1 MSFKFDPSKIPF
13 LIELMEKAI
22 QDGREWGLDLLN
34 ESKHKHGRKK
44 IAIHAINM
52 STLWSIGKGIATGI
66 AGLLALPADLVDTVY
81 SQVKLSA
88 TLFTI
93 RGYDTANEGNWVFI
107 VAAAI
112 GISVHKLAK
121 YLGVHAIKALNKVL
135 LPKSFR
141 ILMKMNQT
149 LAIKFGAKIFGK
161 NVVKV
166 AKAVPAIGG
175 VIGGGVNGVT
185 MLLCG
190 RGVIRFMDDWGTGDD
205 WEMEGGCAP
214 A

>member
-1 MSFKFDPSKIPF
+1 MSFKFDPSKISP
-13 LIELMEKAI
+13 LIKIMERAI
-22 QDGREWGLDLLN
+22 QDGREWGLQLLD
-34 ESKHKHGRKK
+34 EAQDKDDKRKLSKY
-44 IAIHAINM
+44 AINM

-93 RGYDTANEGNWVFI
+93 RGHDTTNEGNWVFI
-107 VAAAI
+107 VSAAI
-112 GISVHKLAK
+112 GISVRKLAK
-121 YLGVHAIKALNKVL
+121 YLGVHAIKALNKAL

-149 LAIKFGAKIFGK
+149 LAIKFGARIFGK

-166 AKAVPAIGG
+166 AKVVPAIGG
-175 VIGGGVNGVT
+175 VIGGGVNGVM

-190 RGVIRFMDDWGTGDD
+190 YGVIGFMDD